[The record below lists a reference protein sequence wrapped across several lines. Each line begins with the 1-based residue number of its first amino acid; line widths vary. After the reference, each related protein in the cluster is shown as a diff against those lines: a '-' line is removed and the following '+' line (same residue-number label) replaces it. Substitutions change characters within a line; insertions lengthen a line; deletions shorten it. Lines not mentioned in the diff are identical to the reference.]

1 ARLARDGAALL
12 VEALGL
18 LETGRAP
25 RVVQDSSRATFAPK
39 VAREEAWISWSDPA
53 AKIVNQVRAFDPWP
67 VARTRRDGAPLE
79 IWRAAAL
86 PDRGPEAPGTVVG
99 AGREGPVVAAG
110 DGGVRII
117 EAQVAQEIL
126 RRNGLSEVEI
136 ERTDGVL
143 SDHYDPRTRTLS
155 LSSDVHDGVS
165 VASAGVAAHETGHAV
180 QHARDYAPLALR
192 SAMVPT
198 AQFGSWLAW
207 PLFAIGFF
215 IHSGVMIQLGILI
228 FSATVAF
235 TIVTLPV
242 EFDASAR

>member
-1 ARLARDGAALL
+1 MFWPFWDPTMIIVIPALL
-12 VEALGL
+12 LALYAQLRVQSTYGRWSQVPIASGL
-18 LETGRAP
+18 SG
-25 RVVQDSSRATFAPK
+25 
-39 VAREEAWISWSDPA
+39 
-53 AKIVNQVRAFDPWP
+53 
-67 VARTRRDGAPLE
+67 
-79 IWRAAAL
+79 
-86 PDRGPEAPGTVVG
+86 
-99 AGREGPVVAAG
+99 
-110 DGGVRII
+110 
-117 EAQVAQEIL
+117 AQVAQEIL
-126 RRNGLSEVEI
+126 RRHGLSEVEI

-242 EFDASAR
+242 EFDASARAMSALQEERLVTADEFRGVRSVLTAAALTYVAAAAMAVLQLIRLLMIANTRREE